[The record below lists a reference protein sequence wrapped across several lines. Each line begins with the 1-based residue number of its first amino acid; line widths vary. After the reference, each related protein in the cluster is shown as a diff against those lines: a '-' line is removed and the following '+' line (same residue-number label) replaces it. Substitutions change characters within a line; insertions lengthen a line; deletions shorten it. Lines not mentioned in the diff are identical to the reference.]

1 MGGRLYRHDVD
12 APARRRLSSPAPPR
26 RPHEASSA
34 AASPPAPAIA
44 AHRPDAPD
52 SAHPNPP
59 DSADILSMRR
69 SAAPLA
75 VLSLLAAAAG
85 APAGAAATGGGAL
98 TLADALALAAAHH
111 ETPAIAAARLERA
124 EGLRAQAIATLLP
137 SLTLGGTYTRR
148 PREVT
153 REIGGEDVTI
163 QTRDALG
170 ADAVVESTLVD
181 LRALP
186 LVRAANAGLEAQK
199 LESRELERA
208 LAFDVAVGFYTVL
221 SAEELAAAARQRV
234 ELARSTSADA
244 GLRLEA
250 GLAARNELTRT
261 RLELASAE
269 LARTEADNAVRSA
282 RLALGFLVGRDL
294 GDRPLEA
301 PAPGSPAERD
311 AAALVERAVAASA
324 ELAALA
330 LRAEEA
336 RRLARAPALGIV
348 PRLDARG
355 VYRVTN
361 EGGISGNEDDWNL
374 AAILTWELFD
384 GGARRAQAR
393 ILGAEA
399 TEAEL
404 DLARRRREVAVEV
417 ESALAE
423 LATAEAAFDQAR
435 VAQEVAGENAEEVRE
450 RFGQGLATGLEL
462 ADSLVSRF
470 AAATELA
477 RQGYARAL
485 ARLELERALGDWPGG
500 APPPTAPSVA
510 APATAPAADDPSTEV
525 H

>member
-1 MGGRLYRHDVD
+1 
-12 APARRRLSSPAPPR
+12 
-26 RPHEASSA
+26 
-34 AASPPAPAIA
+34 
-44 AHRPDAPD
+44 
-52 SAHPNPP
+52 
-59 DSADILSMRR
+59 MRR

-75 VLSLLAAAAG
+75 ALALLAALRGAG
-85 APAGAAATGGGAL
+85 PALAATGAGPLTLAEAL
-98 TLADALALAAAHH
+98 TLAAANH
-111 ETPAIAAARLERA
+111 ETPAVAAARLERA

-148 PREVT
+148 AREVT

-186 LVRAANAGLEAQK
+186 LVRAANAGVEAQR

-208 LAFDVAVGFYTVL
+208 LAFDVALGFYTVL
-221 SAEELAAAARQRV
+221 SAEELAAVTRQRV

-261 RLELASAE
+261 RLELATAE
-269 LARTEADNAVRSA
+269 LTRTGADNAVRAA
-282 RLALGFLVGRDL
+282 RLSLGFLIGVAL
-294 GDRPLEA
+294 GDRPLEPPPSA
-301 PAPGSPAERD
+301 PLPDRD
-311 AAALVERAVAASA
+311 AAALVTRATAASG

-330 LRAEEA
+330 LRAEQA
-336 RRLARAPALGIV
+336 RRLARAPELGIV

-384 GGARRAQAR
+384 GGTRRAQAR
-393 ILGAEA
+393 VLGAEA
-399 TEAEL
+399 VEVGL
-404 DLARRRREVAVEV
+404 DLARRRREVALEV
-417 ESALAE
+417 ENALAE
-423 LATAEAAFDQAR
+423 LATAEAGFEQAR
-435 VAQEVAGENAEEVRE
+435 VAQEVAGENADEVRE
-450 RFGQGLATGLEL
+450 RFSQGLATGLEL
-462 ADSLVSRF
+462 ADSLVARF

-500 APPPTAPSVA
+500 SPPPTAAPGAA
-510 APATAPAADDPSTEV
+510 APTMGV
-525 H
+525 R